1 MFLHHSTSFKASS
14 ALYPFTTQAF
24 TNAGVTGRYGPNIT
38 QCRTA
43 YTASSWTANSLYFN
57 MTTQGYQLWTVPST
71 GIYNF
76 LIAGSRAGIYPG
88 QSTTG
93 SLGFGA
99 SVQARLS
106 LTMNQVI
113 TIICGSYTDATTSAN
128 FATYQGLGGGGGTF
142 VSNGATLLLAA
153 GGGGGN
159 SLYSGTFLGTSG
171 ALATTGRPSICSASY
186 SASLGGIA
194 GSGGQV
200 ASSGNSYN
208 GGAGGGWNSVGY
220 NGNTTTT
227 KPYPQTTYSGEGGY
241 TYSNGFY
248 GGDINYSWGN
258 PPTYAS
264 STGGFGGGGGGNG
277 IICGGGGGGY
287 SGGGAGQGGT
297 SATIGNAGGGGGS
310 YIISSATNVGTPN
323 GTFEGISTFNGV
335 AIQNLGGSNF
345 PLYGFNNSS
354 GYVTVTKV

>member
-14 ALYPFTTQAF
+14 ALYSFTTQTF
-24 TNAGVTGRYGPNIT
+24 TNAGVTGRFGPT
-38 QCRTA
+38 LAQCRTA

-57 MTTQGYQLWTVPST
+57 MTTQGYQLWTVPAT
-71 GIYNF
+71 GVYNF
-76 LIAGSRAGIYPG
+76 LLYGSRAGIYPG

-93 SLGFGA
+93 GLGFGA

-106 LTMNQVI
+106 LTSNQVI
-113 TIICGSYTDATTSAN
+113 TIICGSYTDATNNAN
-128 FATYQGLGGGGGTF
+128 INSYIGLGGGGGTF
-142 VSNGATLLLAA
+142 VSNGSTLLLAA

-159 SLYSGTFLGTSG
+159 ALYSGTFLGTSG
-171 ALATTGRPSICSASY
+171 ALATTGKPSVCSASY
-186 SASLGGIA
+186 PASS
-194 GSGGQV
+194 GSGGGFGGQV
-200 ASSGNSYN
+200 GTSLNMYN

-220 NGNTTTT
+220 NGNASTTH
-227 KPYPQTTYSGEGGY
+227 PFPQTAYYGEGGY

-248 GGDINYSWGN
+248 GGDINYQWGN
-258 PPTYAS
+258 PSAYPS

-310 YIISSATNVGTPN
+310 YIISSATNVGTPD
-323 GTFEGISTFNGV
+323 GTFEGASNFNGV

-345 PLYGFNNSS
+345 PLYGFNNGS
-354 GYVTVTKV
+354 GFVTVTKI

>member
-1 MFLHHSTSFKASS
+1 MFLHHSTSLKAST
-14 ALYPFTTQAF
+14 ALYPFTTQTF
-24 TNAGVTGRYGPNIT
+24 TNAGVTGRYGPVLT
-38 QCRTA
+38 QCQTA
-43 YTASSWTANSLYFN
+43 YTASSWTATGLYFN
-57 MTTQGYQLWTVPST
+57 MTTQGYQLWTVPAT
-71 GIYNF
+71 GVYNF

-88 QSTTG
+88 QSTTA

-106 LTMNQVI
+106 LAMNQVI

-128 FATYQGLGGGGGTF
+128 FASYQGLGGGGGTF

-159 SLYSGTFLGTSG
+159 GLYGGTYLGTSG
-171 ALATTGRPSICSASY
+171 ALATAGRPSVCSASY
-186 SASLGGIA
+186 PASAGGTA
-194 GSGGQV
+194 GSGGTV
-200 ASSGNSYN
+200 ATISNQYN
-208 GGAGGGWNSVGY
+208 GGAGGGWTSVGS
-220 NGNTTTT
+220 NGNATTTH
-227 KPYPQTTYSGEGGY
+227 PFPQTSYYGEGGY

-248 GGDINYSWGN
+248 GGDNNYTYGN

-264 STGGFGGGGGGNG
+264 STGGFGGGGGGDG

-297 SATIGNAGGGGGS
+297 YTPIGNAGGGGGS

-335 AIQNLGGSNF
+335 AIQNLGGATF

-354 GYVTVTKV
+354 GYVTVTKI